1 MVISN
6 NSSKNIMK
14 DYLEVALDTKVEV
27 LEVMDNNKIKFEVKE
42 CMKEPISGLYR
53 NRKYNIKYKFFFSMH
68 TL

>member
-1 MVISN
+1 MEGMVISN

-42 CMKEPISGLYR
+42 CMKEL
-53 NRKYNIKYKFFFSMH
+53 
-68 TL
+68 